1 VGRVEREALISAPP
15 ERVWQALVDQRQV
28 SAWFGAD
35 VVLEAR
41 TGGRATFRW
50 PDGRERAAVVELL
63 DPRRRLVLR
72 WSPIVRMPGG
82 RTALVGPGRVELLV
96 SEAGGGT
103 LVRVVEESADR
114 SGETVAVGPHGRPNQ
129 PSSPAGPTMEARVA
143 LSEGLR

>member
-1 VGRVEREALISAPP
+1 MSKDRSPRMVCWTTTGTSGPVTGPPWNATDWLRIMLRDECALRNQPVAAGGAVGRVEREALISAPP

-28 SAWFGAD
+28 SAWFGSD

-72 WSPIVRMPGG
+72 WSPIVRMP
-82 RTALVGPGRVELLV
+82 
-96 SEAGGGT
+96 
-103 LVRVVEESADR
+103 
-114 SGETVAVGPHGRPNQ
+114 
-129 PSSPAGPTMEARVA
+129 
-143 LSEGLR
+143 